1 MWLQRADL
9 LGLAIGLAVGGAAL
23 SLFMPRI
30 EAALVSGL
38 PPAQATQPAAPQAA
52 PASPAIHPSQQ
63 IAPPVG
69 LPVPVVVLPV
79 PTPPPNVVYHDP
91 VPQSPDA
98 PPLPAVIGPS
108 QASKTLGT
116 AGTGFFIAEDGSLLT
131 AAHVVTECTQTA
143 IVSSFVKPTAAEIVA
158 SNAKQDIA
166 LLRAP
171 HLRPPAILPPG
182 QPASRQLVVMGYP
195 ASAGPIIPAETW
207 ATLEND
213 KLPTAP
219 ATLTDPQEMIWI
231 EAAAVTHG
239 FSGGPILDPGN
250 GSVVGL
256 VRATIVDDRLRI
268 IHGMPTSGVAVGHG
282 AGRLSSFLR
291 QEAPYLDTVQ
301 PTDTGDAAID
311 DARRATVHVLCR
323 H

>member
-1 MWLQRADL
+1 M
-9 LGLAIGLAVGGAAL
+9 
-23 SLFMPRI
+23 S
-30 EAALVSGL
+30 
-38 PPAQATQPAAPQAA
+38 
-52 PASPAIHPSQQ
+52 
-63 IAPPVG
+63 
-69 LPVPVVVLPV
+69 
-79 PTPPPNVVYHDP
+79 
-91 VPQSPDA
+91 
-98 PPLPAVIGPS
+98 
-108 QASKTLGT
+108 
-116 AGTGFFIAEDGSLLT
+116 
-131 AAHVVTECTQTA
+131 TET
-143 IVSSFVKPTAAEIVA
+143 S
-158 SNAKQDIA
+158 
-166 LLRAP
+166 
-171 HLRPPAILPPG
+171 PG

-213 KLPTAP
+213 KLPPAP
-219 ATLTDPQEMIWI
+219 ATLTDPREMIWI

-239 FSGGPILDPGN
+239 FSGGSILDPGN

-268 IHGMPTSGVAVGHG
+268 IRGLPTSGVVIGPG
-282 AGRLSSFLR
+282 AGRLSSFLW